1 MQRIKHECMKLTEI
15 IALSEFRLTGNQYI
29 ILYIKKKF
37 CLRLKLCADVIH
49 ILLFIHSYHSYT
61 CENGHVMESLTH
73 HCGCGV
79 RTEKDQKRTF
89 QEDFIDLI
97 IFNHYV

>member
-15 IALSEFRLTGNQYI
+15 IALLEFRLTGNQYI

-49 ILLFIHSYHSYT
+49 ILLFIHSYTIST